1 MKKSNL
7 CDKKHPC
14 LMCGDCC
21 CIVVCGWAMEQRVRA
36 CNGDLTKVNINGP
49 CEFLREQP
57 DGRNLCGLYLALGR
71 VTQMVMRQ
79 ELHFGK
85 GCTNPKTAG
94 RVRLAGKLP

>member
-1 MKKSNL
+1 MSKKPNL

-21 CIVVCGWAMEQRVRA
+21 CIVVCGYAMEQRLKQG
-36 CNGDLTKVNINGP
+36 NQKINGP
-49 CEFLREQP
+49 CEFLLEQP
-57 DGRNLCGLYLALGR
+57 DGRQLCGLYTQFGR
-71 VTQMVMRQ
+71 VNQMVMRQ

-94 RVRLAGKLP
+94 RVRLAGGVG